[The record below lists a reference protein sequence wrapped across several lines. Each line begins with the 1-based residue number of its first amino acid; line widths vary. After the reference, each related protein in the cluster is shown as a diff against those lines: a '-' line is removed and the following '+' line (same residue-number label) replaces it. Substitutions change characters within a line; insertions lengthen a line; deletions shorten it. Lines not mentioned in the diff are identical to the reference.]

1 MGHVPHVYRGGPW
14 EAEELG
20 LTSSQRD
27 HLERVLRL
35 KSGEP
40 LSYTD
45 GQGMIGLGSY
55 DSGIVIRGEE
65 VSQPRPSELIVASA
79 PPTSRDR
86 ARFLVE
92 KLAELGVARLQWLST
107 VNGNRRIPLPEKAM
121 AWTISA
127 LEQSRGAWL
136 MTVDEALVGWSDL
149 NSPVAAAD
157 PGGEAPDSLRPQ
169 TVVIGPEGG
178 WAPGELPAMTTR
190 LDLGTT
196 ILRIETAAVV
206 AAARLI

>member
-1 MGHVPHVYRGGPW
+1 M
-14 EAEELG
+14 EELG
-20 LTSSQRD
+20 LIRSQRD

-35 KSGEP
+35 KSGAP

-65 VSQPRPSELIVASA
+65 VLQPRPTELIVASA

-92 KLAELGVARLQWLST
+92 KLAELGVVRLQWLST
-107 VNGNRRIPLPEKAM
+107 VNGSRRIPPPEKAM

-136 MTVDEALVGWSDL
+136 MTVDEAMVGWSDL
-149 NSPVAAAD
+149 KSPVAAAE
-157 PGGEAPDSLRPQ
+157 PGGESPDSWRPQ

-178 WAPGELPAMTTR
+178 WAPGELPATTTR